1 MNLASR
7 SLTRIQSDLILL
19 FTAFVWGSGFIAQRI
34 AAPNTSIFFY
44 NGGRFLIGALLLL
57 PLVQFRLRI
66 PAQEIAGVLAAGFLL
81 FAGSAMQQAGM
92 RTTSAGNAGFIT
104 GLYVVL
110 IPIFLLIIWK
120 QKQVWTIWLAAL
132 LAVIGLLM
140 LSTGGAIRFVPGD
153 FLEFLGAILWAFHVI
168 VVSRVVK
175 NLHPL
180 HFAIGQFLICAI
192 LNIVVGFIFEPASIQ
207 AIPHYWFTIVYNGV
221 ASVAIGFTLQGVGQ
235 KYAPPTDAAII
246 LSMEAVFAALLGYI
260 FLHERFTSTQTIG
273 SCLVILA
280 IVLSQIP
287 IRYIEKV
294 FPFTKPAIP
303 PE

>member
-1 MNLASR
+1 MNQSSR
-7 SLTRIQSDLILL
+7 PLNRIQSDLILL
-19 FTAFVWGSGFIAQRI
+19 STAFVWGSGFIAQRI

-44 NGGRFLIGALLLL
+44 NGGRFLLGALLLL
-57 PLVQFRLRI
+57 PLIRFRIRI
-66 PAQEIAGVLAAGFLL
+66 PARQAVGVLAAGFLL

-110 IPIFLLIIWK
+110 IPIFLMLFWK
-120 QKQVWTIWLAAL
+120 QRQVWTVWLSVL
-132 LAVIGLLM
+132 LAVVGVLL
-140 LSTGGAIRFVPGD
+140 LSTGGAIRFVSDD

-175 NLHPL
+175 YLHPL

-192 LNIVVGFIFEPASIQ
+192 LNITVGLIFEPASIQ
-207 AIPHYWFTIVYNGV
+207 VLPHYWLTIVYNGV

-246 LSMEAVFAALLGYI
+246 LSMEAVFAALLGFL

-273 SCLVILA
+273 SSLVILA
-280 IVLSQIP
+280 IILSQIP
-287 IRYIEKV
+287 IRTIEKLL
-294 FPFTKPAIP
+294 PFTKPTIAP
-303 PE
+303 D